1 MSKQLNQN
9 SLSIEEKIKKIY
21 ETTAPVQFRS
31 ELQLYDEQLEMQKD
45 CQRYFFSDYQI
56 ENIQYQLRFKQKR
69 KEENKVV
76 YTFDIKQL
84 LPKSQ
89 LLETTAFVKSQ
100 FGCKILKTKASN
112 TLLEMHLEISENK
125 NDNKQIIEVF
135 LGSVQNK
142 FKIRLSN
149 YVQLEHC

>member
-1 MSKQLNQN
+1 
-9 SLSIEEKIKKIY
+9 
-21 ETTAPVQFRS
+21 
-31 ELQLYDEQLEMQKD
+31 MQKD